1 MTTKPSLSFEISRC
15 DLIYASAKR
24 RDRGQ
29 CAFRGQG
36 VVGVGRRNVIL
47 ARDAKPGTCKAASQ
61 LSAYSTQNSL
71 ARCSKKNGKQVTREA
86 RNFAEKKKDSLR
98 QHEKMGVLVH
108 TRDRVLDR
116 ATNWTNQP
124 PSWQLS
130 RARHPRNPLRR
141 QIIDERRKSK
151 AADRACTAPSLVVS
165 RAICQRRKRAGIS
178 RELWALP
185 GVGACGG
192 EILHGRERT
201 RSAQGPGGSDARDQ
215 GMLVA
220 ALDIGRLLGHNAS

>member
-1 MTTKPSLSFEISRC
+1 
-15 DLIYASAKR
+15 
-24 RDRGQ
+24 
-29 CAFRGQG
+29 
-36 VVGVGRRNVIL
+36 
-47 ARDAKPGTCKAASQ
+47 
-61 LSAYSTQNSL
+61 
-71 ARCSKKNGKQVTREA
+71 
-86 RNFAEKKKDSLR
+86 
-98 QHEKMGVLVH
+98 MGVLVRETAFWIEQQIGRTNH
-108 TRDRVLDR
+108 PAGSYRGLDTL
-116 ATNWTNQP
+116 AT
-124 PSWQLS
+124 
-130 RARHPRNPLRR
+130 HFRR